1 MFVAMANR
9 VGQLEETAFFG
20 ESVIVDPYGRVIAEA
35 GREEEVLSAS
45 IDLSLVH
52 ESRQQYNYLKER
64 RVPFNIPSKEIG
76 KGIREIKI

>member
-9 VGQLEETAFFG
+9 IGQLEETAFCG
-20 ESVIVDPYGRVIAEA
+20 ESVIVDLNGRVIAEA

-52 ESRQQYNYLKER
+52 ESRQHYNYLKEH
-64 RVPFNIPSKEIG
+64 IPSKEIG